1 MDEEGRAI
9 AAALSAARSRR
20 DGEGYPEALRR
31 RAGQWLSQGR
41 ARGESWVSLGAALG
55 VSSTT
60 ASNWARSASQGGF
73 LPVRATPLEPVAAP
87 APPVGAT
94 EASRST
100 TETVLVTP
108 RGFRVLGLSADALV
122 FVLER
127 LG

>member
-1 MDEEGRAI
+1 MDEEGRAL
-9 AAALSAARSRR
+9 ATALSSARSRR

-31 RAGQWLSQGR
+31 RAGQWLSRER
-41 ARGESWVSLGAALG
+41 ARGESWVALGAALG

-60 ASNWARSASQGGF
+60 ASNWARSAAAGGF

-87 APPVGAT
+87 APPVAAAV
-94 EASRST
+94 ASPST

-122 FVLER
+122 FILER